1 MLKAF
6 ANYLVSLGENKTYEI
21 NGHTYSD
28 HPLELVEE
36 LRPKP
41 KEIGLKSLD
50 ALAKIIRQEIGK
62 LPRPI
67 FVNVVDAKTVS
78 AFSTFDEKD
87 CFRTYAYK
95 AVCDVP
101 TFHEGFRPLEQAVIE
116 LRSRF
121 VPGEGVDYLLDLI
134 SRVNKENGVTTTDNG
149 VSQTVEARS
158 GVSLKMM
165 VTIKPRVM
173 LTPYRTF
180 LEVEQPTSEF
190 LLRLNDDGEVGL
202 FEADGGIWTLTAKDR
217 IAAYFEAELAD
228 LIESGCVVV
237 LR

>member
-28 HPLELVEE
+28 HSLELVEE

-50 ALAKIIRQEIGK
+50 ALAKIIRQEIVK
-62 LPRPI
+62 IPQPI

-95 AVCDVP
+95 TVSDVP
-101 TFHEGFRPLEQAVIE
+101 SFREGFRPLEQAVIE

-158 GVSLKMM
+158 GVSLKTM

-180 LEVEQPTSEF
+180 LEVQQPTSEF

-228 LIESGCVVV
+228 LIESDCVVV